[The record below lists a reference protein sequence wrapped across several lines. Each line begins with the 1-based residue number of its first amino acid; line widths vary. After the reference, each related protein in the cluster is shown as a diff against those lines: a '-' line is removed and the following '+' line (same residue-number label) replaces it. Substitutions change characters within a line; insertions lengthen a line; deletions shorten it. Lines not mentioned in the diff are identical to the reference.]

1 MMRLSARDAF
11 TFGVVVFAVLVT
23 AGAGFCLFD
32 TDGDA
37 HDGTGLDLCTAMVAV
52 TIGAV
57 VFIALGIVG
66 APAEARAWA
75 ATPVVLPIP
84 DPPPWP

>member
-1 MMRLSARDAF
+1 MMRLTSRDPF
-11 TFGVVVFAVLVT
+11 TVGVAVFAVLVT

-32 TDGDA
+32 TDGDT
-37 HDGTGLDLCTAMVAV
+37 HDGTGLDLCTAIVAV

-66 APAEARAWA
+66 APAEAGAWVP
-75 ATPVVLPIP
+75 TPVVLPIP
-84 DPPPWP
+84 DPPPWR